1 MASADCDECG
11 FRFSSVTVANASTQV
26 GLIASRYRHVLTAN
40 AENSR
45 LRRRP
50 AERVWSPLE
59 YGAHMRDVLLLFW
72 RRVDAILEEFEPQ
85 LEVVSHDDEV
95 ARGRYNQLNVLV
107 LTDQL
112 SAAAQGLAVPLEGL
126 HPEQFARRGFRND
139 EARTVLEIVQRT
151 VHESRHH
158 LFDID
163 RGLGLPGTA
172 NL

>member
-1 MASADCDECG
+1 MASADCEECG

-26 GLIASRYRHVLTAN
+26 GLIATGYRRVLAAN
-40 AENSR
+40 ADNSR

-59 YGAHMRDVLLLFW
+59 YAAHLRDVLLLFG
-72 RRVDAILEEFEPQ
+72 RRVDAILQEFEPQ

-95 ARGRYNQLNVLV
+95 ARGKYNQLNVLL

-112 SAAAQGLAVPLEGL
+112 TTATQGLAVRLEGL
-126 HPEQFARRGFRND
+126 HPEQFARRGFRNG
-139 EARTVLEIVQRT
+139 EARTVLEIAQRAA
-151 VHESRHH
+151 HESRHH
-158 LFDID
+158 LLDID